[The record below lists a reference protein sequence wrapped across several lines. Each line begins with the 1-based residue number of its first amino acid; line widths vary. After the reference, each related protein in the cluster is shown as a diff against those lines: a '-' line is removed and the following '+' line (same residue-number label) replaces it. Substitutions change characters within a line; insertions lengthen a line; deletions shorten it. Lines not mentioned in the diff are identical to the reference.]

1 MRRADSSGKFGIRY
15 WNNSRKAKDIR
26 VLTKTEV
33 KNTSKRQMTKKKK
46 KKPCHICKVRNIEGI
61 LKVENEYKKYFPKH
75 QFLALKGTVK

>member
-1 MRRADSSGKFGIRY
+1 MERRKICSKEVRAKTNLESMRRADSSGKFGIRY

-46 KKPCHICKVRNIEGI
+46 KN
-61 LKVENEYKKYFPKH
+61 
-75 QFLALKGTVK
+75 LATYVK